1 MPWRVNADDVIHSL
15 LFRSE
20 EREESPINMPEATAA
35 SPPPPESIL
44 SDQIPHPDNDA
55 ITATND
61 AIDNNNEKALLQQ
74 QQQQDSMVV
83 VGSEAAYEITQ
94 DQLQDLLNQG
104 ILSSV
109 PESAVATVTA
119 AATAAADVMQECEDE
134 IEAEAIEPPHEANN
148 QPQAETASPR
158 RYSRRAC
165 RRSGP
170 NNATVFEVHVNIF
183 SHQRQP
189 LKCCR

>member
-1 MPWRVNADDVIHSL
+1 MPWRVNADDVIHSF
-15 LFRSE
+15 FRSE

-35 SPPPPESIL
+35 APPPESIL

-74 QQQQDSMVV
+74 QELQQDSMVV
-83 VGSEAAYEITQ
+83 LGSEAAYEITQ

-119 AATAAADVMQECEDE
+119 AAATAAVDVMQECEDE

-148 QPQAETASPR
+148 QPQAEAASPR

-170 NNATVFEVHVNIF
+170 DNATVFEVHIYIF
-183 SHQRQP
+183 PIKSNH
-189 LKCCR
+189 